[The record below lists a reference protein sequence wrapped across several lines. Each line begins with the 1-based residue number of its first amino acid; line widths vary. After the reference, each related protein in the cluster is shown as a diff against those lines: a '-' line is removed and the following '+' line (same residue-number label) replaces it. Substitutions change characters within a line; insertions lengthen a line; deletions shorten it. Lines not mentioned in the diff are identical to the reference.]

1 MRLTKLEHACV
12 RLEKDGEVLV
22 IDPGTWSGPGVLDGA
37 TAILVTHEHFDHL
50 DADRV
55 RSALAGQPGLTL
67 WTNPELAEQFAEF
80 GGRVHGVQEG
90 EAFGIAGFEV
100 HVYGALHALIHRD
113 IPIVANTGF
122 LVDGTVFHPGDA
134 LTVPQEDVPVLLL
147 PASAPWLKTGEMID
161 YAREVNP
168 RQGFAIHDAMLSD
181 KGLAGLTNWLA
192 LAGRP
197 AGTPLDRLEPGS
209 TVDLSSLSGL
219 MRAAR
224 ANGTVGYALRSR
236 HDQRFAR

>member
-1 MRLTKLEHACV
+1 MRLTKLE
-12 RLEKDGEVLV
+12 
-22 IDPGTWSGPGVLDGA
+22 
-37 TAILVTHEHFDHL
+37 
-50 DADRV
+50 
-55 RSALAGQPGLTL
+55 
-67 WTNPELAEQFAEF
+67 
-80 GGRVHGVQEG
+80 EG
-90 EAFGIAGFEV
+90 EAFGVAGFEV
-100 HVYGALHALIHRD
+100 HVYGARHALIHRD
-113 IPIVANTGF
+113 IPTVANTGF

-134 LTVPQEDVPVLLL
+134 LTVPAEDVPVLLL

-168 RQGFAIHDAMLSD
+168 RRGFAIHDAMLSD

-197 AGTPLDRLEPGS
+197 AGTRLDRLKPGG
-209 TVDLSSLSGL
+209 TVDLSSLPAL

-224 ANGTVGYALRSR
+224 ANGTVGYVLRSR